1 MSKRDRKNGVPTTAT
16 SIPLVDPHAM
26 PTNPSIGD
34 LVKDA
39 SAQVSTLV
47 RAEVE
52 LARAEITRDVK
63 KGLTGSIFFIIA
75 LVVLLYSTFF
85 MFFFLAELLDTW
97 LWRWAAF
104 LIVFVLMLVVTA
116 VFALLGYLKVR
127 RIRGPQQTIKS
138 VKETTAALT
147 PGLSKFAGGT
157 SSSPTSAPAP
167 VPPRI
172 QSPASQRPAVAAAPY
187 QRDAYPTE
195 TVEYGQTAYPTE
207 TVVYEETVYP
217 TETVVYEETV
227 YPAETVEYGETAY
240 GETAYEGT
248 VYEEAEYTGY
258 TEYEPTEYAE
268 STEYTDYVEY
278 VEPTGYPPGHDPTA
292 AVYADTGLPVT
303 PPDRLPGDPSGW

>member
-26 PTNPSIGD
+26 PPNPSIGD

-52 LARAEITRDVK
+52 LAKAEITRDVK
-63 KGLTGSIFFIIA
+63 KGLTGSIFFILA

-127 RIRGPQQTIKS
+127 RIRGPQQTIAS

-172 QSPASQRPAVAAAPY
+172 QSPAARRPAVAATPY
-187 QRDAYPTE
+187 QRDANPTE

-207 TVVYEETVYP
+207 TVVYEETAYP

-227 YPAETVEYGETAY
+227 YPTE
-240 GETAYEGT
+240 T
-248 VYEEAEYTGY
+248 VYEDAAYTGY
-258 TEYEPTEYAE
+258 TEYAPAEYVESTDYTEYV
-268 STEYTDYVEY
+268 EYADY

-292 AVYADTGLPVT
+292 AVYSDTGLPVT
-303 PPDRLPGDPSGW
+303 PPDRSPGDPSGW

>member
-1 MSKRDRKNGVPTTAT
+1 MSKRDRKNGVPNTAT

-26 PTNPSIGD
+26 PPNPSIGD

-52 LARAEITRDVK
+52 LAKAEITRDVK

-138 VKETTAALT
+138 VKETTAALS

-217 TETVVYEETV
+217 
-227 YPAETVEYGETAY
+227 AETVEYAE
-240 GETAYEGT
+240 T

-258 TEYEPTEYAE
+258 TEYEPTEYVE